1 MTAVDLGQIGY
12 EAAGTTTHRYPNA
25 AMIGDYLRALAG
37 LVPTGVL
44 LVIFPLGGI
53 AIAVLGSLAAIFGIF
68 GARTALRHGTRF
80 EVDDAELR
88 AIGICRRAIVWAE
101 LDRMKLAYY
110 STRRDRK
117 AGWMQLE
124 LGAPGTRVS
133 VDSRIDGF
141 DHLVRRAAFV
151 AGTRGLDLS
160 DATVA
165 NLQALGVRLPETG
178 AER

>member
-12 EAAGTTTHRYPNA
+12 EAAGATRHRYPNA
-25 AMIGDYLRALAG
+25 AMVGDYLRALAG

-44 LVIFPLGGI
+44 LVIFPLGGV
-53 AIAVLGSLAAIFGIF
+53 AIGVLGSLAAIFGIF
-68 GARTALRHGTRF
+68 GARTLFRHCTRF
-80 EVDDAELR
+80 EVDEAELR
-88 AIGICRRAIVWAE
+88 AMGIRRRTIVWGE
-101 LDRMKLAYY
+101 LDRMRLAYY

-124 LGAPGTRVS
+124 LGAAGSKVS
-133 VDSRIDGF
+133 LDSRIDGF
-141 DHLVRRAAFV
+141 DQLVRCAAFV

-165 NLQALGVRLPETG
+165 NLQALGVRLPEAG

>member
-1 MTAVDLGQIGY
+1 
-12 EAAGTTTHRYPNA
+12 
-25 AMIGDYLRALAG
+25 MIGDYLRALAG

-53 AIAVLGSLAAIFGIF
+53 AIGVLGSLAAIFGIF

-88 AIGICRRAIVWAE
+88 AIGICRRAIVCGLAE

-124 LGAPGTRVS
+124 LGAPR
-133 VDSRIDGF
+133 
-141 DHLVRRAAFV
+141 HPC
-151 AGTRGLDLS
+151 
-160 DATVA
+160 
-165 NLQALGVRLPETG
+165 LGRQPHRWV
-178 AER
+178 